1 VTESLHSPGTT
12 TRLSGARSTTELIAH
27 HAGLLGREACP
38 YTNTN
43 ILENQYI
50 ANELIALH
58 CAGLPGMEASIYPK

>member
-1 VTESLHSPGTT
+1 VF
-12 TRLSGARSTTELIAH
+12 STTELISH

-50 ANELIALH
+50 ENELIALH
-58 CAGLPGMEASIYPK
+58 CVGLLGMEASIYPK

>member
-1 VTESLHSPGTT
+1 VL
-12 TRLSGARSTTELIAH
+12 STTKLIAH
-27 HAGLLGREACP
+27 HAGLLGREAYP

-58 CAGLPGMEASIYPK
+58 FAGLLGMEASIYPK

>member
-1 VTESLHSPGTT
+1 MMW
-12 TRLSGARSTTELIAH
+12 LSGACSTTELIAH